1 MLDYLEN
8 DAARFLKKVWSAQ
21 SSKLKMVEVFRVLTN
36 IQTVDTFFFNLEY
49 EIVNGLLSFLW
60 KPHD

>member
-1 MLDYLEN
+1 MAFKFFCCMLDYLEN

-36 IQTVDTFFFNLEY
+36 IQTVDTFF
-49 EIVNGLLSFLW
+49 LLLNT
-60 KPHD
+60 KL